1 MNIRYISHRL
11 LVVMAMMGA
20 SVPALAVGPGFKLPP
35 AETGEQVYV
44 QACQTCHQPGGK
56 GGAGAASAYP
66 ALANNPKLGVA
77 AYPILTIL
85 RGRAAMPWF
94 GGTLSSAQ
102 IAKLV
107 TYLRTN
113 FGNNYA
119 TPVTEDD
126 VKKLSVNLPVSG
138 E

>member
-1 MNIRYISHRL
+1 MNIRNIAIYTGMA
-11 LVVMAMMGA
+11 LVLAGA
-20 SVPALAVGPGFKLPP
+20 SAPALAVGPGFKLPP

-44 QACQTCHQPGGK
+44 QACQMCHQPGGV
-56 GGAGAASAYP
+56 GGIGAASAYP
-66 ALANNPKLGVA
+66 ALAKNPTLGVA
-77 AYPILTIL
+77 AYPIMTIL

-102 IAKLV
+102 IASLV

-113 FGNNYA
+113 FGNNYP
-119 TPVTEDD
+119 TPVTEED